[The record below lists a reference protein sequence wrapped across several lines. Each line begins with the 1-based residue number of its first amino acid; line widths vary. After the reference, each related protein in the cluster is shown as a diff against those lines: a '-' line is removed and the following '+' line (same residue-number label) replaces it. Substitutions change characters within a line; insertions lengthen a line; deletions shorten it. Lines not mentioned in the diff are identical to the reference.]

1 MYFLNPISDIKIACT
16 YSLRFA
22 SVRLVVRFNPR
33 MANGQGCQDR
43 TFPRVILPGN
53 CPAAARQAAR
63 VGLGLAGTPIHNKN
77 IKKTFKKHTDPPS
90 GPGPGLP
97 KHTDPPCGFRRSR
110 LHFFRFLHDSGKM
123 LFMQVFYIFL
133 LFVLCFLMFFMFFYV
148 FYVCFMCFNVF
159 FMFCLCFAFGV
170 F

>member
-22 SVRLVVRFNPR
+22 SVRLVLRFNPR

-43 TFPRVILPGN
+43 TFPRVILPGS
-53 CPAAARQAAR
+53 CPAAARQLPGR
-63 VGLGLAGTPIHNKN
+63 LPGLGWAWPGPQYIT
-77 IKKTFKKHTDPPS
+77 KTLKKHTDPPS

-110 LHFFRFLHDSGKM
+110 LQKT
-123 LFMQVFYIFL
+123 
-133 LFVLCFLMFFMFFYV
+133 YV
-148 FYVCFMCFNVF
+148 FDVS
-159 FMFCLCFAFGV
+159 A
-170 F
+170 

>member
-53 CPAAARQAAR
+53 CPAAARQLPGSCPAAAQHIGS
-63 VGLGLAGTPIHNKN
+63 VKILMDPLISNCSLEINK
-77 IKKTFKKHTDPPS
+77 I
-90 GPGPGLP
+90 
-97 KHTDPPCGFRRSR
+97 C
-110 LHFFRFLHDSGKM
+110 
-123 LFMQVFYIFL
+123 
-133 LFVLCFLMFFMFFYV
+133 
-148 FYVCFMCFNVF
+148 
-159 FMFCLCFAFGV
+159 
-170 F
+170 